1 MAALILASSCRD
13 EGGLN
18 PPEQFR
24 EVTLTA
30 GMTGTKTT
38 LDGDA
43 VKWEDGD
50 EIALV
55 FTHPDNGPAVETLS
69 TSIEDAPLASADFTG
84 TVAIDILRT
93 DGGYDNAVTAVYPAS
108 AVATDGTVSFLLPA
122 DQRARTDGTFADEHN
137 LTSAHVSLADLQ
149 DDGKASASFLNALS
163 ILRFYVTGD
172 DVASVTLTGSAPL
185 AGTAPLVADA
195 DGRLVIDADG
205 VWTGEAQSVTLK
217 PADGSECFTEGTVY
231 NLLVW
236 PGSHTSLTATLNFKE
251 YGEHSKTSSAAFT
264 FEPSKY
270 YGLFFNADSETLVTE
285 LVGGLEGVEGNYP
298 SDDQLGTLEAHAERL
313 SVLLSQIQSV
323 VLVSDYLDDYVY
335 APYATI
341 GSSKEKKDIEL
352 KYIIRPAAVAAELV
366 EKYSEVFSARVY
378 YDGVAGSFDELS
390 VNSVTLD
397 GDILTVKVNASGISD
412 SFYNGG
418 MEAGLALQISDG
430 NTDVL
435 SDFAKLTPI
444 VQAAIRVNYSENV
457 PAISGAS
464 VSIPFSYA
472 LADGDTY
479 SITCSEN
486 ASVRDNKGTGYFIV
500 NIDDSTPVE
509 EQTATL
515 TLTVGDKKS
524 VQEFT
529 FVEGGVLDI
538 TTDGP
543 VDYIG
548 GEVTATVV
556 RNDFSAGP
564 LTLTN
569 GGGWC
574 SQSGMIFSC
583 IPNTTGSERKAT
595 ADYKIIYRG
604 LTYTKTIEIVQYPE
618 SVGLTRSYYSNGEK
632 AMLMNASPVYNPL
645 NIVILGDGYQKK
657 DLSKGGKF
665 ERAATS
671 ACQTFFSIEPFNSFR
686 DRFNV
691 YMVAYESVDEGID
704 IQSQSVDK
712 DTYYETYWNG
722 STTAAYLTS
731 NGVSKVNNIV
741 KGTLG
746 LDTDAEY
753 YRTIVLILSNTDAVA
768 GSCGYPYRDVYSN
781 VSTVGESY
789 ASFAIAVLPANSTGT
804 NGLIKHELGG
814 HGFGRLGDEYETQ
827 TYGSDLD
834 SWHTKGFYRNVT
846 TNQSNWNWNSFSSY
860 SGYTV
865 EYIWRNNNYWCP
877 SDGGIMYNN
886 QGVFNAPS
894 RQIIYERIIRQTEGA
909 DAYSFEKFIEYDKKN
924 L

>member
-18 PPEQFR
+18 PPEQLR
-24 EVTLTA
+24 EVSLTA
-30 GMTGTKTT
+30 DVAATKTT

-55 FTHPDNGPAVETLS
+55 FTHPDKGPAVETLS
-69 TSIEDAPLASADFTG
+69 TSIGDTPLASADFTG
-84 TVAIDILRT
+84 TVAMEILRT
-93 DGGYDNAVTAVYPAS
+93 DGGYDDAVTAVYPAS
-108 AVATDGTVSFLLPA
+108 AVVSDGTVSFLLPA
-122 DQRARTDGTFADEHN
+122 DQQARTDGTFADEHN
-137 LTSAHVSLADLQ
+137 LTSAPVSLADLQ
-149 DDGKASASFLNALS
+149 DDGKAAATFLNALS
-163 ILRFYVTGD
+163 VLKFSVKS
-172 DVASVTLTGSAPL
+172 DVASVTLTGTSPL
-185 AGTAPLVADA
+185 AGTAPLVLDT
-195 DGRLVIDADG
+195 DGRLMIDADG
-205 VWTGEAQSVTLK
+205 SWTGDSQSVTLR
-217 PADGSECFTEGTVY
+217 PADGSECFTEGVVY
-231 NLLVW
+231 HLLVW
-236 PGSHTSLTATLNFKE
+236 PGTHTALTATLNFKE
-251 YGEHSKTSSAAFT
+251 YGEYSKTSEAVFT
-264 FEPSKY
+264 FEASKY
-270 YGLFFNADSETLVTE
+270 YTLNFNTDSETLVSEITS
-285 LVGGLEGVEGNYP
+285 GLDGIVNDYP
-298 SDDQLGTLEAHAERL
+298 SDDQLGSLEADAERL
-313 SVLLSQIQSV
+313 SALLSQIQSV
-323 VLVSDYLDDYVY
+323 VLVSEYLDDYVY

-341 GSSKEKKDIEL
+341 GSTKEKKDVEL
-352 KYIIRPAAVAAELV
+352 KYIIRPAAVAAVLV

-378 YDGVAGSFDELS
+378 YDGNAGSFSELS
-390 VNSVTLD
+390 VNSVTID

-418 MEAGLALQISDG
+418 VDAGLALQISDG

-435 SDFAKLTPI
+435 SDFAKLAPI
-444 VQAAIRVNYSENV
+444 VQAAIRVNYSEDV

-464 VSIPFSYA
+464 VNIPFSYA

-479 SITCSEN
+479 NFSCSAN

-500 NIDDSTPVE
+500 NISDSIPVE
-509 EQTATL
+509 DQTATL
-515 TLTVGDKKS
+515 TLTVGGKES

-529 FVEGGVLDI
+529 FVEGGKLEI

-548 GEVTATVV
+548 GEVQVKV
-556 RNDFSAGP
+556 ERNDFSAGP

-574 SQSGMIFSC
+574 SQSSMIFTCTENSSSSSR
-583 IPNTTGSERKAT
+583 TAT
-595 ADYKIIYRG
+595 ADYKISYRG
-604 LTYTKTIEIVQYPE
+604 LTYTKTIKIVQNGT
-618 SVGLTRSYYSNGEK
+618 SAGLTRSYYSNGEK
-632 AMLMNASPVYNPL
+632 AMLMNASPIYNPL

-691 YMVAYESVDEGID
+691 YMVAYESAEEGID
-704 IQSQSVDK
+704 IKSQSVDK
-712 DTYYETYWNG
+712 DTYYETYWDGN
-722 STTAAYLTS
+722 TTAAYLTA
-731 NGVSKVNNIV
+731 NGISKVNSIV
-741 KGTLG
+741 KNTLG

-768 GSCGYPYRDVYSN
+768 GSCGYPYRELYGDTSV
-781 VSTVGESY
+781 VGEPY

-814 HGFGRLGDEYETQ
+814 HGFGRLGDEYEKHS
-827 TYGSDLD
+827 YGSDLET
-834 SWHTKGFYRNVT
+834 WHGKGFYRNVT
-846 TNQSNWNWNSFSSY
+846 INQSAWNWNSFSSY
-860 SGYTV
+860 SGYNV

-877 SDGGIMYNN
+877 SNGGIMYNN

-909 DAYSFEKFIEYDKKN
+909 SAYSFSKFIEYDKKN